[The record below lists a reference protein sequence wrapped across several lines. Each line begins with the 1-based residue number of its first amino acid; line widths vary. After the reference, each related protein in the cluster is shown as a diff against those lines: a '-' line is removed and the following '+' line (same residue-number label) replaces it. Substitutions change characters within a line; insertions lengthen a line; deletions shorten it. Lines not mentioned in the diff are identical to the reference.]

1 MGFAAAARA
10 ARVRV
15 HGLGLNPDRTQE
27 ARPSWQGSGA
37 GLSAG
42 AGTVIKLMTR
52 LQKAV
57 GGRWERLEGN

>member
-42 AGTVIKLMTR
+42 AGTVIK
-52 LQKAV
+52 
-57 GGRWERLEGN
+57 